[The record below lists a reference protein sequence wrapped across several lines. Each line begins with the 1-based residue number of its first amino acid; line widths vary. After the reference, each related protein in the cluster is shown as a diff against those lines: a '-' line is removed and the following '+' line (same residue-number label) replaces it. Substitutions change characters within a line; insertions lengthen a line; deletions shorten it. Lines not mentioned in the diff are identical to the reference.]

1 MKIIIPARKGSKGLP
16 LKNRKLFQHTSSII
30 PKEFY
35 DRVWVTT
42 DDQKIMEYAGDYP
55 FNIIDRPTELAEDD
69 TSIRDVM
76 KHAISNIETKP
87 DEPIVMLYLTYPER
101 TWSHIEEAFELF
113 IEYYDM
119 GLCDSLLCRKEIKS
133 HPYLYMYE
141 RGVDGMFGEQVVRHD
156 EYRRQAYPPC
166 FEISHYISIFT
177 QSSINKLNRNLY
189 SRDTIFF
196 RIPDVIDV
204 DTKIDLARF
213 NARK

>member
-16 LKNRKLFQHTSSII
+16 FKNRQLFQYTSDIV

-35 DRVWVTT
+35 DLVWVTT
-42 DDQKIMEYAGDYP
+42 DDHKIMEYAGDYP
-55 FNIIDRPTELAEDD
+55 FNIIDRPTDLAEDD

-76 KHAISNIETKP
+76 THAISNIKADP

-101 TWSHIEEAFELF
+101 TWSHIEEAVELF

-141 RGVDGMFGEQVVRHD
+141 RGVDGMFGEQVVQHD
-156 EYRRQAYPPC
+156 EYRRQTYPPC

-177 QSSINKLNRNLY
+177 PASINRLNRNLY
-189 SRDTIFF
+189 SKDTIFF
-196 RIPDVIDV
+196 SVPDVIDV
-204 DTKIDLARF
+204 DTKFDLNQFYGR
-213 NARK
+213 N